1 MICRPLSMLLVLL
14 CVASLPAQERAAPAG
29 VGAASQIDANHATI
43 DADGTVRMQRVVPL
57 PQHLSPE
64 AKAWLKRPAPTDQP
78 VPQTLQQRRDM
89 LDASQARHRDELL
102 KMFPAVTITDV
113 TVAGVPVHDVVPK
126 GAHADRVLI
135 CLHGGGFNADSGS
148 YSESIPVAAMTGT
161 RVVSVL
167 YRLAPEAPFPAAVDD
182 VVAVYRELLKTYQP
196 RHIGIFGSSAGAG
209 LTLEAAV
216 RLKQLKLPLP
226 GALGSFSTPS
236 DMVDG
241 GDSRALYNT
250 DGLRGFVPVAGE
262 PMDPE
267 YVGATDRKDPVLSPL
282 YADLH
287 GMPPTLF
294 LSSERDLLLSATSMV
309 HRAFLQ
315 AGADARLIV
324 FEGLPHCFWNNN
336 TLPETREA
344 WGYMAGFFN
353 AQLGR

>member
-1 MICRPLSMLLVLL
+1 MSCRL
-14 CVASLPAQERAAPAG
+14 LPALLLTLCFARSGAG
-29 VGAASQIDANHATI
+29 FAQVQATPQIDTNHASI

-64 AKAWLKRPAPTDQP
+64 AQAWLKRPAPPDQP

-89 LDASQARHRDELL
+89 LDASQAKHRDELL
-102 KMFPAVTITDV
+102 KMFPAVTITD
-113 TVAGVPVHDVVPK
+113 TKIADVPVHDVVPK

-148 YSESIPVAAMTGT
+148 YSESIPVAGLTGT

-167 YRLAPEAPFPAAVDD
+167 YRMAPEAPFPAAVDD
-182 VVAVYRELLKTYQP
+182 VVAVYRELLKKYQP
-196 RHIGIFGSSAGAG
+196 KHIGIFGSSAGAG

-226 GALGSFSTPS
+226 AALGSFSTPS
-236 DMVDG
+236 DMFDG

-250 DGLRGFVPVAGE
+250 DGLRGYVPVAGE

-267 YVGATDRKDPVLSPL
+267 YVGSTNRKDPVLSPL

-294 LSSERDLLLSATSMV
+294 LSSERDLLLSATSMM

-315 AGADARLIV
+315 AGGDARLIV
-324 FEGLPHCFWNNN
+324 FEGLPHCFWNNS

-353 AQLGR
+353 AQLSR

>member
-1 MICRPLSMLLVLL
+1 MKSRLLSVLL
-14 CVASLPAQERAAPAG
+14 ILLCAGWSGASLAQDAAL
-29 VGAASQIDANHATI
+29 SHIDTNHAAT
-43 DADGTVRMQRVVPL
+43 DAEGTVRMQRIVPL
-57 PQHLSPE
+57 PHHLSPT
-64 AKAWLKRPAPTDQP
+64 AQAWLKRTVPSDQP
-78 VPQTLQQRRDM
+78 VAQTLMQRRDQ
-89 LDASQARHRDELL
+89 LNVSQARHRDELL
-102 KMFPAVTITDV
+102 QMFPAVTITDKK
-113 TVAGVPVHDVVPK
+113 VAGVPVHDVVPK

-182 VVAVYRELLKTYQP
+182 VVAVYRELLKMYAP

-262 PMDPE
+262 PLDPE
-267 YVGATDRKDPVLSPL
+267 YVGTTDRKDPVLSPL

>member
-1 MICRPLSMLLVLL
+1 MTRTRSLCVLL
-14 CVASLPAQERAAPAG
+14 ALFAPCASLLRAQDSDLA
-29 VGAASQIDANHATI
+29 QWKANHTSIA
-43 DADGTVRMQRVVPL
+43 ADGTAHMERVVPV

-64 AKAWLKRPAPTDQP
+64 AQAWLKRPAPSDQP
-78 VPQTLQQRRDM
+78 AAQTLQQRREM

-102 KMFPAVTITDV
+102 KMFPAVTIADTK
-113 TVAGVPVHDVVPK
+113 VAGVPVHDVVPK

-148 YSESIPVAAMTGT
+148 YSESIPVAAMTKT

-167 YRLAPEAPFPAAVDD
+167 YRLAPEAPFPAAVED
-182 VVAVYRELLKTYQP
+182 VVAVYRELLKQYKPQ
-196 RHIGIFGSSAGAG
+196 HIGIFGSSAGAG

-216 RLKQLKLPLP
+216 RLKQLRLPLP
-226 GALGSFSTPS
+226 AALGSFSTPS
-236 DMVDG
+236 DMADG

-250 DGLRGFVPVAGE
+250 DGLRGFVPVVGE
-262 PMDPE
+262 PLDPE
-267 YVGATDRKDPVLSPL
+267 YVGTTDRKDPVLSPL

-287 GMPPTLF
+287 GMPSTLF
-294 LSSERDLLLSATSMV
+294 LSSERDLLLSATSMM
-309 HRAFLQ
+309 HRAFLK

-344 WGYMAGFFN
+344 WDYMAGFFN
-353 AQLGR
+353 TQLAR